1 MSEIKV
7 HHSFSIPVSRDQA
20 WALLWDVKALTGCI
34 PGCQAVV
41 TREVDRAYEA
51 IVRYKLGPFLI
62 GMKLDIEVIKRTPR
76 QSIRVAV
83 IGRDPRLKSEV
94 SQTLDI
100 QLCAE
105 DGGTSVSIHTTLTI
119 DGLLAAFSKYLI
131 EMQIKQVLNEFAENL
146 VAKLNNGVTD
156 HQEL

>member
-7 HHSFSIPVSRDQA
+7 HHSFSIPVSRDQV
-20 WALLWDVKALTGCI
+20 WALLWDVEALTGCV
-34 PGCQAVV
+34 PGCQVVV

-51 IVRYKLGPFLI
+51 TVRCKLGPFLI

-83 IGRDPRLKSEV
+83 IGRDPRLKSDV

-100 QLCAE
+100 QLRE
-105 DGGTSVSIHTTLTI
+105 DDGGTSVSLHSALTI
-119 DGLLAAFSKYLI
+119 DGLLATFSNYLI
-131 EMQIKQVLNEFAENL
+131 EMQIKQVLNDFAENL
-146 VAKLNNGVTD
+146 VAKLNERVTH